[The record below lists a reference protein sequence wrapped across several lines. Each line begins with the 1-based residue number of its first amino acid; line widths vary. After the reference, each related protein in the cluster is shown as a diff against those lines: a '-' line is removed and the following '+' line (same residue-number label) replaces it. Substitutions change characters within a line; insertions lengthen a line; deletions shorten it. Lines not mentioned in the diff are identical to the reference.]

1 MKNRTFLVSFIM
13 VFALALTLSSVIAE
27 ETVDVTINDI
37 IVDGI
42 SIVDNGTASISVSDT
57 VPVIVEFTA
66 NENASDVKIK
76 VYIEGYKYDVSDS
89 VVLNTPIEEGITY
102 RKRFNLEL
110 PSSMDFDEFSKDVSL
125 LIRISAD
132 NRGSLETSYNLK
144 LQKDLYSLNILSVET
159 SQEIVAGMSSVFDIV
174 LQNDGYE
181 RLDRVYVKLSIPDL
195 NLEKIVYFG
204 DLSSTAENSYDDLMD
219 TINRKVYLTM
229 PQSTIPGIY
238 NVIIE
243 AYNYDVSTTISKKIV
258 VKDIERNVLPTT
270 TSRTISS
277 DNLETIFELVLVNP
291 TDRVVVYSIIPGKMN
306 FKGLILEITEPIVTL
321 PPQSSRNVKIKVRAT
336 KNIDAGTHIIALDI
350 IDQET
355 GLIVKQTN
363 FTLNVEDIDKDNLIL
378 VFTIIL
384 GFIFIILLVVLIVLL
399 SKRPLKSKDLEE
411 TNYY

>member
-13 VFALALTLSSVIAE
+13 VFALVLALSSVIAE
-27 ETVDVTINDI
+27 ETVDVTINDV

-42 SIVDNGTASISVSDT
+42 SIVDNGTASISVSET
-57 VPVIVEFTA
+57 IPVIVEFTA

-89 VVLNTPIEEGITY
+89 IVLNTPIEDGITY

-110 PSSMDFDEFSKDVSL
+110 PSSMDFDEFSKEVSL

-132 NRGSLETSYNLK
+132 NRGSLETAYNLK
-144 LQKDLYSLNILSVET
+144 LQKDSYSLNILSVET
-159 SQEIVAGMSSVFDIV
+159 SQEIIAGMSSVFDIV

-204 DLSSTAENSYDDLMD
+204 DISPIAEDSYDDIMD

-229 PQSTIPGIY
+229 PQNTIPGIY

-243 AYNYDVSTTISKKIV
+243 AYNYDVSTTISRKIL
-258 VKDIERNVLPTT
+258 VKDIERSVLPTT
-270 TSRTISS
+270 TSKTISS
-277 DNLETIFELVLVNP
+277 GNLETIFDLVLVNP
-291 TDRVVVYSIIPGKMN
+291 TDRIVVYSIIPGKMN
-306 FKGLILEITEPIVTL
+306 FNGLILEITEPIVTL
-321 PPQSSRNVKIKVRAT
+321 LPQSSRNVKIKVRAT
-336 KNIDAGTHIIALDI
+336 KDISAGTHMIALDI

-355 GLIVKQTN
+355 GLIAKQAN
-363 FTLNVEDIDKDNLIL
+363 FTLNVEDMNKDNLVL
-378 VFTIIL
+378 VFTMIL